1 MTIKNSSE
9 DTFDYVIVGAG
20 AAGAVLANRLSADP
34 AVTVC
39 LLEAGGRNSSP
50 WLHIPAGF
58 IKVINN
64 PKWTWQ
70 FHAQPSQQTAGR
82 AIGFP
87 QGRTL
92 GGTTAING
100 MIYNRGQSDDFD
112 DWAQMGN
119 KGWSYTD
126 VLPYFRRS
134 ENYSGPSSPKFHGDS
149 GPLRVSAGSWRH
161 PICDAFIAAAA
172 RSGMPENPDYNG
184 AQQAGAGYFQRTI
197 GSRFRSSTSNAFLR
211 PVSRRNNLSIR
222 TNALCSAV
230 IFDGRA
236 AQGVCY
242 FAGGDRNRP
251 VTIRARREVILS
263 AGAINTP
270 RLLEISGIGDAQRL
284 EGIGVPLVHHLPG
297 VGGNMGDHYSVR
309 VVAKVRN
316 SLTINEMTRGGLL
329 LKEVLRWIAGRP
341 NLLAVSPSIVHWFGW
356 SRLGIDRPDIQG
368 VFTPASYREGAIGR
382 LDDFPGMTAG
392 VWAHRPFSRG
402 HTHARSTDPS
412 EAPEI
417 VANYLSH
424 PEDKEVMISGIRQA
438 RALLRHPAL
447 REYFHDEMLPGGG
460 VETDADIL
468 AFAGRYGMSAQH
480 LSGTARM
487 GLSSNPLSV
496 VDAELRVHGI
506 DRLRVVDAS
515 VMPTGP
521 SANTAAA
528 TMMIAEKAADMI
540 LGRTAAA

>member
-1 MTIKNSSE
+1 MNSKYRAE
-9 DTFDYVIVGAG
+9 DIFDYVIVGAG

-39 LLEAGGRNSSP
+39 LIEAGGRNTSP

-58 IKVINN
+58 IKVIKN

-70 FHAQPSQQTAGR
+70 FQAQTAGR
-82 AIGFP
+82 MIAYP

-92 GGTTAING
+92 GRTTAING
-100 MIYNRGQSDDFD
+100 MIYNRGQAQDFD
-112 DWAQMGN
+112 DWARMGN
-119 KGWSYTD
+119 RGWSYQD

-134 ENYSGPSSPKFHGDS
+134 ENFSGPSSPQFHGRG
-149 GPLRVSAGSWRH
+149 GPLNVSAATWRH

-172 RSGMPENPDYNG
+172 QSGIPENPDYNG

-211 PVSRRNNLSIR
+211 PISRRGNLSIR
-222 TNALCSAV
+222 THAVCSAV
-230 IFDGRA
+230 LFEGRV
-236 AQGVCY
+236 AQGVRY
-242 FAGGDRNRP
+242 FVDGDCNRP

-270 RLLEISGIGDAQRL
+270 RLLEISGVGDAEHLAR
-284 EGIGVPLVHHLPG
+284 IGAPLVHHLPG
-297 VGGNMGDHYSVR
+297 VGGNLGDHYSVR
-309 VVAKVRN
+309 VVARVRN
-316 SLTINEMTRGGLL
+316 SLTINEMTRGGRL

-341 NLLAVSPSIVHWFGW
+341 NLLAVSPSIVHWFGF
-356 SRLGIDRPDIQG
+356 SRPGMDRADLQG

-382 LDDFPGMTAG
+382 LDGFPGMTAG
-392 VWAHRPFSRG
+392 VWAHRPLSRG
-402 HTHARSTDPS
+402 HTHARSIDPN

-417 VANYLSH
+417 VANYLVH
-424 PEDKEVMISGIRQA
+424 PEDQSVLASGIRQA

-447 REYFHDEMLPGGG
+447 QNYFDDEVLPGGG

-487 GLSSNPLSV
+487 GLSANPLAV
-496 VDAELRVHGI
+496 VDAELRVHGL

-540 LGRTAAA
+540 LGRPAAA